1 MAREITKENACR
13 LIEDGNG
20 YYSPYTHSPIE
31 GTTGCIVVFAADR
44 FFICNSDEFSVKV
57 EKVLRFDR
65 GSMIV
70 SHLIRCHNDEIGT
83 LIQGEVDRMARMEI
97 PLAEVV
103 AISPPQKRQWYVKF
117 IAEPH
122 DRNSE

>member
-1 MAREITKENACR
+1 MAREVTKEEAIK
-13 LIEDGNG
+13 LIEASNG

-31 GTTGCIVVFAADR
+31 GTTGRIVVFAAER
-44 FFICNSDEFSVKV
+44 FFFCEPGEFTVEI

-70 SHLIRCHNDEIGT
+70 SHLIKCNNSEIGT
-83 LIQGEVDRMARMEI
+83 LIQGEVDRMAQMKI

-103 AISPPQKRQWYVKF
+103 AISPPQNRQWYTRF